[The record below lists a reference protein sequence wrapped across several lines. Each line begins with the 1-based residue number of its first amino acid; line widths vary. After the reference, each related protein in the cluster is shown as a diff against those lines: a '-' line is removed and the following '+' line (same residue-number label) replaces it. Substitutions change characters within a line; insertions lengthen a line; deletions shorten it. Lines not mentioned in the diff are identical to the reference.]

1 MDQNVVMQPYPAVR
15 DAGECNVSVKG
26 IADVD
31 NIRGLLPRKLERMCN
46 PRQLIAPC
54 HNSWGSVQITR
65 LQLRVL
71 FCTFQRFHMQMYIVT
86 LPLWAVS
93 HNYLIIDSFCF
104 RTSCAMTSV
113 RNNLR
118 EPCMQWSCVRGCWQ
132 SVDYPD
138 QRFLSSSP
146 GALRVTPIPINF
158 FLLPTVWA
166 PLPITSTLLERPT
179 GTALPV
185 LKGTREDLSS

>member
-1 MDQNVVMQPYPAVR
+1 MLLPDTSLLLNSFSWNLSRHSCFYLMDQNGPYPAVR
-15 DAGECNVSVKG
+15 DAGECDVAVKG

-31 NIRGLLPRKLERMCN
+31 KIRGLLPRKLERMCN
-46 PRQLIAPC
+46 PWQVIAPC
-54 HNSWGSVQITR
+54 HNYWGSVQITR

-71 FCTFQRFHMQMYIVT
+71 LCTFQRFHMQMYVVT

-118 EPCMQWSCVRGCWQ
+118 EPCMQRSCVLGCWQ
-132 SVDYPD
+132 SAGLPRSEVPLFLTRCLEGNPD
-138 QRFLSSSP
+138 SH
-146 GALRVTPIPINF
+146 
-158 FLLPTVWA
+158 
-166 PLPITSTLLERPT
+166 
-179 GTALPV
+179 
-185 LKGTREDLSS
+185 